1 MNGTKIALGLA
12 CLLGLNLI
20 QDARADVSASPKTG
34 VSDITGDKQKFR
46 ENLQITDGFFGGI
59 EKFSLSRES
68 DGIKV
73 DLEGRALY
81 EKDLGFNMNLAK
93 EGLGSLKVKVD
104 AYPRY
109 YDSSV
114 VYYPSVYKLN
124 KDLRVDSG
132 LYGIEANLALPDM
145 PKLTAGYERKQKNGD
160 ENLYWGGRIR
170 DWPADSWLIWT
181 NPLSRKIDYKSNK
194 FYLGAEH
201 SLAGFNLMVRQEWD
215 KFDGTQ
221 AHSEPGY
228 RSNGVQE
235 FNREYGNNI
244 DNKNSLTTVALS
256 KGFLENKSR
265 LDMGYQYQTAK
276 NNNSVDASAY
286 TPAGALYYDEHSI
299 NYNNKSHAGETKLN
313 SFNANLAF
321 DASRKLSFFGRVKYR
336 KGNTE
341 NDSYVEEE
349 GSGATLWDNNRLTP
363 EETWTFATA
372 NKEKTWTE
380 TLGATMGFIPKT
392 KVTVKL
398 DLEQSKI
405 ERDWNAAIWTAGLIG
420 ESTTGQGDWKWVAED
435 KRKRSLISVSA
446 RSHPF
451 DFLSVFA
458 KYKYKLNKSKLRE
471 TLDWATRKPG
481 DNEYTDPVSGAFVY
495 LYYPGFIEASQ
506 KPSTEYEVSLDFK
519 PVERVS
525 LRPSYS
531 YAKTEYK
538 FAKQKSTTERDPI
551 GKIAEHER
559 RVYGMGVDVEPID
572 KALISV
578 NYSLQDAETWTLA
591 ETATNSVNRNPY
603 TGGAGTWLGGRIGAF
618 DGSSSSLDGNFSY
631 GYKAWKFDGAGGY
644 VMGKGNF
651 KTKLQW
657 FGLRAERTLGE
668 KNSVAG
674 GVQRRVY
681 AEKDNGKINDYTANT
696 LFLSGNLKF

>member
-34 VSDITGDKQKFR
+34 VSNITGDKQKFR

-109 YDSSV
+109 YDSSG
-114 VYYPSVYKLN
+114 VYEPYSTKVYKLN

-145 PKLTAGYERKQKNGD
+145 PKLTAGYERKQKDGD
-160 ENLYWGGRIR
+160 ENLYWGGWVGGPVTAT
-170 DWPADSWLIWT
+170 DWVIWT

-201 SLAGFNLMVRQEWD
+201 SIAGFNLMVRQEWD

-228 RSNGVQE
+228 TVSGVQV

-299 NYNNKSHAGETKLN
+299 NYNNKSHAGGTKLHA
-313 SFNANLAF
+313 FKANLAF

-341 NDSYVEEE
+341 NDAYLEEE
-349 GSGATLWDNNRLTP
+349 GSGAKAGDNNRLTP

-405 ERDWNAAIWTAGLIG
+405 ERDWNAAIWTAGLSG

-451 DFLSVFA
+451 DFLSAYA
-458 KYKYKLNKSKLRE
+458 KYKYKLNKSNLRE
-471 TLDWATRKPG
+471 TLDWATRKPSDPEYSAPAG
-481 DNEYTDPVSGAFVY
+481 DY
-495 LYYPGFIEASQ
+495 LYLYLPGFIEASQ

-538 FAKQKSTTERDPI
+538 FTLERFPTD
-551 GKIAEHER
+551 KIAEHKR
-559 RVYGMGVDVEPID
+559 RVYGLGVDVEPID

-603 TGGAGTWLGGRIGAF
+603 TGDPGTWWGGRIGAF
-618 DGSSSSLDGNFSY
+618 DGSSSSLDGNLSY

-668 KNSVAG
+668 KSSVAG
-674 GVQRRVY
+674 GVHRRVY

-696 LFLSGNLKF
+696 LFLAGNLRF